1 MIARFS
7 VSNFLSIREK
17 QAINFLTTKDKTNKD
32 LMAVEVANGIYINK
46 MAIFFGANASGKSN
60 ILKALETIFMMLSTP
75 TADPRLGIR
84 YYTPFEQDNN
94 LPVSM
99 AIEFYYNGVKY
110 NYDIRYNG
118 RYIEEENLFYT
129 PRRSKALF
137 YSRRYAGEGVQ
148 PTISFGNSL
157 NIKQKTKGSI
167 RENTFNNNSV
177 LSTAAK
183 ISLPDDAR
191 EFVSLHAWIEKYV
204 HNINGDRS
212 ISSYT
217 AELNSINADLNKK
230 KFYINLLAKADFNI
244 VDFKIVDNRAT
255 LPKEIVKTILTN
267 SAISEEDRVDLLNK
281 VVFTN
286 RSEKGNFDISI
297 DYQSEGT
304 LRFIELMNVLY
315 DLITGNHIYFL
326 DELGNRMH
334 YDLIVYYLMLFLYNS
349 DSSQLFFTSQ
359 SVLLLDED
367 FIRRDAVYLTEK
379 DIKTASSSYKRV
391 SDMGLHK
398 NLSLYNAYRIGKLG
412 SRPELGS
419 PYLNV

>member
-94 LPVSM
+94 SPVSM

-137 YSRRYAGEGVQ
+137 YSRQYAGEGVQ
-148 PTISFGNSL
+148 PTITFGNSL

-191 EFVSLHAWIEKYV
+191 EFVSLHVWIEKYV

-212 ISSYT
+212 INSYT

-379 DIKTASSSYKRV
+379 DIETASSSYKRV